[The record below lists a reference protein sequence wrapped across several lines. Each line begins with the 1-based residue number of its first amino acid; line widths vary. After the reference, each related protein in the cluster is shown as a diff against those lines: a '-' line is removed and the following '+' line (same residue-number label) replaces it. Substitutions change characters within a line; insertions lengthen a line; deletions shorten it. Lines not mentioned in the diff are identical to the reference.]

1 MRNARNGEPPI
12 AYWVRQ
18 LHPTILFFFGIG
30 GIMYETLETS
40 VDRPYLLALFAAM
53 AGVLPASMFDAILGR
68 RGSADGE
75 STQTGSGKREHH

>member
-12 AYWVRQ
+12 AYWIRQ
-18 LHPTILFFFGIG
+18 LHPSILFFIGVG

-40 VDRPYLLALFAAM
+40 IDRPYLLAVFAAM

-75 STQTGSGKREHH
+75 SNQTGTKKSAH